1 MRKFI
6 ERVPRQ
12 FFVGVLVAF
21 AVAAYGWVGES
32 DYEQALAN
40 TQLYCQMSDS
50 GAWPVRPEL
59 NCPVPKIEPAE
70 RFVAL

>member
-1 MRKFI
+1 MRKLI

-12 FFVGVLVAF
+12 FFVGVMVAL
-21 AVAAYGWVGES
+21 AVASYGWIGES
-32 DYEQALAN
+32 DYEQALASKV
-40 TQLYCQMSDS
+40 LYCQMSDS

-59 NCPVPKIEPAE
+59 NCPVAKIGLAE